1 MRDVIDA
8 AVADVTAGSPVAI
21 DVDHGGALP
30 LVRVDAAQVQ
40 RVIVNLVENAVK
52 FSPPD
57 EHVLVAAAARG
68 GRVVVSV
75 SDHGPGVPESDG
87 RTSSG
92 RSTAAAAATAR
103 LGLGLAIAQGLA
115 VANGATVTLEPAN
128 GAGATLT
135 VSIPAAPTPERR
147 PR

>member
-1 MRDVIDA
+1 
-8 AVADVTAGSPVAI
+8 
-21 DVDHGGALP
+21 
-30 LVRVDAAQVQ
+30 VRVDAAQVQ

-75 SDHGPGVPESDG
+75 SDHGPGVPESD
-87 RTSSG
+87 RAHIFRPFYRG
-92 RSTAAAAATAR
+92 RSGDQPGS
-103 LGLGLAIAQGLA
+103 GLGLAIAHGLA